1 MTTVT
6 KISDLFVPACNNTE
20 GTESK
25 FRWGIF
31 IWTQKGE
38 KNNRLEQTAQRASV
52 KCALLVKY
60 FSCDQI
66 EDEVGDHVACMVAMR
81 K

>member
-38 KNNRLEQTAQRASV
+38 KNRLEQTAQRASV
-52 KCALLVKY
+52 QGALLVKY

-66 EDEVGDHVACMVAMR
+66 EDEVGDHVARMVAMI